1 MADRRTHNDSIYRVS
16 IALSLG
22 KSVVTG
28 LMLHALWFVVT
39 HVPLADTASILC
51 IYSCYEARDD
61 GNLGWQSHRLDHRQT
76 VQTDNH
82 TNTSSLNFYRPDAL
96 PDAQPT
102 VSKH

>member
-1 MADRRTHNDSIYRVS
+1 MTDRRTHNDSIYRVS

-61 GNLGWQSHRLDHRQT
+61 GNLGWQSHQLDHRQT
-76 VQTDNH
+76 VCTSLSTDNH

-96 PDAQPT
+96 TGQIA
-102 VSKH
+102 